1 MGGTNSNSGSQ
12 SRIDAYRSRQSSS
25 GAEGSCSASSRSSFY
40 TNVIKRG
47 ARVRRRPW
55 TYQIADK
62 AVQRRLEDLVSDVVE
77 FHQLVLEVVA
87 VRKDFVEFGVEVVVV
102 SIAVSSRS
110 RSSLACRGGM
120 RGHSEKGISERKKG
134 SKAL

>member
-40 TNVIKRG
+40 TNVIKGG

-62 AVQRRLEDLVSDVVE
+62 AVQRRLEDLVSDVVKLD
-77 FHQLVLEVVA
+77 QLVLEVVA
-87 VRKDFVEFGVEVVVV
+87 VSEDLVELSMEVVVV
-102 SIAVSSRS
+102 RVAVSSSSRS
-110 RSSLACRGGM
+110 RVA
-120 RGHSEKGISERKKG
+120 
-134 SKAL
+134 